1 MGVETAELASFMAF
15 PRQTK
20 NQMRESLWL
29 WNWFAAT
36 AEPAQGSS
44 WNWYLYLYRYQC
56 RYQGHVQLCG
66 LSLSHENISIATWQ
80 QPELGLR
87 PYIICLHCIEL
98 LPCCPP
104 ASALHFNW
112 FSVRPHTS
120 SSAIRPQSGSLNP
133 LSPNEISLAPTTDRK
148 FLDWPEQARP
158 LISLARCQLYR

>member
-20 NQMRESLWL
+20 NQMKNLSGFEIDLLRLQS
-29 WNWFAAT
+29 
-36 AEPAQGSS
+36 PHKDRCQS
-44 WNWYLYLYRYQC
+44 WNWYLYLYRYRC

-80 QPELGLR
+80 PELGLRPALR

-104 ASALHFNW
+104 PRRYILIGSRSARTHR
-112 FSVRPHTS
+112 RPTS
-120 SSAIRPQSGSLNP
+120 SSAISPQSGSLNP
-133 LSPNEISLAPTTDRK
+133 LSLNEISLAPTWDRK
-148 FLDWPEQARP
+148 FLD
-158 LISLARCQLYR
+158 